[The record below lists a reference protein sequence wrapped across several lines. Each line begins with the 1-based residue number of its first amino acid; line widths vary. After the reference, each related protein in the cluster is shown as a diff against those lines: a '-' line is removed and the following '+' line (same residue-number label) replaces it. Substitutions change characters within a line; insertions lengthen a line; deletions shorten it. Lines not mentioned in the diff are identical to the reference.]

1 MRRWITG
8 PPAWLQVR
16 QIAVPP
22 DPALAELDPGERE
35 AIALAEAL
43 RADALIINEKIG
55 QPRSGAPEVTCD
67 WNSARFGR
75 CGRGRSGRPA
85 YYTSADN

>member
-1 MRRWITG
+1 MSSRRRTPSVVRRWITG

-16 QIAVPP
+16 QIVVPP

-43 RADALIINEKIG
+43 RADALIIDEKIG
-55 QPRSGAPEVTCD
+55 RREAETMEGP
-67 WNSARFGR
+67 
-75 CGRGRSGRPA
+75 
-85 YYTSADN
+85 Y